1 MDSSNLMARKFN
13 LILYAFIGV
22 CIIKIGLSFFGR
34 YLMQDIIQV
43 HDKYVLIESEVTKF
57 KYFNDS
63 LAGNENFRRK
73 LFDTLT
79 HVDQLQQV
87 KQEIGK
93 QLERKIIEFDRQNHN
108 RAVCSVIQ
116 REY

>member
-1 MDSSNLMARKFN
+1 M
-13 LILYAFIGV
+13 
-22 CIIKIGLSFFGR
+22 
-34 YLMQDIIQV
+34 
-43 HDKYVLIESEVTKF
+43 SEVTKF
-57 KYFNDS
+57 KYFDDS

-108 RAVCSVIQ
+108 RANMLVTYRVVDGLKMLLNVLFVCLGLPLFIHLV
-116 REY
+116 RTR